1 MQTKKLIDR
10 VDQLIQLG
18 NQTLKA
24 TQYSK
29 YSRCEIVDRGQ
40 RIKFRSAVLSFLE
53 QVYGKGHSYYHEF
66 NRAVAVSNFKVDS
79 IKSGIEIL
87 SVIRSEIEG
96 GWLISVK
103 GLLRAEIFS
112 DFLEM
117 SDHLLS
123 EGYKDASAVMIG
135 GVLENHLRQLCRN
148 NGIDPEIKKD
158 TKEIPK
164 KADQLNSELATA
176 EVYNKLDQKMVTG
189 WLDLRNKAAHGHY
202 DQYTKEQ
209 VETMLNGVSEFA
221 SRIQ

>member
-18 NQTLKA
+18 NQTLK
-24 TQYSK
+24 TKRYSK
-29 YSRCEIVDRGQ
+29 NLCCEVVDHGQ
-40 RIKFRSAVLSFLE
+40 RIGFRSAVLSFLE
-53 QVYGKGHSYYHEF
+53 QVYGKGHPYYDEF
-66 NRAVAVSNFKVDS
+66 NKAVGSFYVDG
-79 IKSGIEIL
+79 IKAGIEIL
-87 SVIRSEIEG
+87 FAIRSEMEG

-176 EVYNKLDQKMVTG
+176 EVYNKLDQKTVTG